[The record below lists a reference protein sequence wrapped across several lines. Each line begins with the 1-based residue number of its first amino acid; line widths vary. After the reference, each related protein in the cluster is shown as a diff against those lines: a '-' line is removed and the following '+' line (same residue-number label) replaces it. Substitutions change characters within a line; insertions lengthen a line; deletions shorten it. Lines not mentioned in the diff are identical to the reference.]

1 MKNLLCFKGHMF
13 IIILFEN
20 AQGVDF
26 QPCRAQNFA
35 CWNNAT
41 SCWFYLEMVVLDL
54 PMEEKEKTR
63 NLFRKSQNWKL
74 TKKFT
79 KLVREQQN

>member
-1 MKNLLCFKGHMF
+1 
-13 IIILFEN
+13 
-20 AQGVDF
+20 
-26 QPCRAQNFA
+26 
-35 CWNNAT
+35 
-41 SCWFYLEMVVLDL
+41 MVVLDL

>member
-1 MKNLLCFKGHMF
+1 MNIQNQLNVTKYNEELVMFQGHMF

-41 SCWFYLEMVVLDL
+41 SC
-54 PMEEKEKTR
+54 
-63 NLFRKSQNWKL
+63 
-74 TKKFT
+74 
-79 KLVREQQN
+79 

>member
-1 MKNLLCFKGHMF
+1 MSQNTMKNLLCFKGHMF

-41 SCWFYLEMVVLDL
+41 SC
-54 PMEEKEKTR
+54 
-63 NLFRKSQNWKL
+63 
-74 TKKFT
+74 
-79 KLVREQQN
+79 